1 LNKYYVR
8 VPFRIT
14 YFGYTCRVTSVR
26 ENTVKIT
33 ILELP
38 YAVNRVPEGLKEKVY
53 YYLQAEGFID
63 IDINLL

>member
-1 LNKYYVR
+1 MR

-14 YFGYTCRVTSVR
+14 YFGYTCRVTSVKDD
-26 ENTVKIT
+26 TIKIT

-38 YAVNRVPEGLKEKVY
+38 YTVSRVPEGLKERVY

-63 IDINLL
+63 MDIDLL